1 MHVEA
6 ELVDALLADVDGEP
20 GALPLLSTTLL
31 ELWQQR
37 DGRRLTLRAYERSG
51 GVRGAVARLA
61 EGAYERLD
69 PAQRVAARQ
78 ILLRLAGEGD
88 VRVRAPIADLPG
100 DARDVLSLLA
110 DDRLITVGDGEA
122 EVAHEALLREWP
134 RLRAWLDA
142 DADGRRVHRHLTDAA
157 RDWHDGG
164 RDAGELYRG
173 SRLVA
178 AAEWAAAHDDEL
190 NTTEREFLTQSHA
203 AGQRSQRRLRAVL
216 AGVAALLVLAVVA
229 GLIAVG
235 QRSTARDRATAAD
248 ALRLGSR
255 ALAETDLDRAV
266 LLARQGVALD
276 DTVQTRGNLLAAL
289 MKIPAALG
297 ILPSDGE
304 AIATVEL
311 SPDER
316 TIAAGTTS
324 NKVLL
329 FDTRTR
335 QRLATL
341 ELTPGYAFITDL
353 AFSPDGGHLAVGY
366 DAPGATFAV
375 FDMRERRVVARTE
388 PWPSRL
394 TSGLGFSPDGR
405 TFDAIVA
412 RVVPFATQGPAE
424 LVRFDARSGEARL
437 GPVPINRA
445 GMTSLMITSDR
456 RRMVAV
462 GEQQTVLRDAESLR
476 ALTTWPVG
484 GRDVSAFWPT
494 ALAPDDRT
502 LAIGG
507 ADGSTRFLDLEN
519 GRQRTAL
526 GGHAAE
532 VLGARFTP
540 DGRTLVTTGA
550 DSDVILWDA
559 RTATMREILP
569 GHAGRVLSP
578 QVTRDGNTL
587 YTAGPGAATFIW
599 DLAGTRRLAKPFV
612 TGPPASERSVMQQLA
627 SATLALSSDG
637 RLIASGRDDGAI
649 GIVEAKTLARTS
661 AFAAVP
667 SGPVTGLAFVPGTHD
682 LIVSGTN
689 GFLAIADPERARLT
703 RRLSGHSGDLLPPA
717 ISADGRLLV
726 TGSGDSTVRVW
737 SLPEATALG
746 APLHLDR
753 APSNL
758 QISPDG
764 RRLTIVLG
772 HRYSSSKAAFE
783 VWDPHTRARIAHLTI
798 PDTPTAVHFSPDGRL
813 LAIGY
818 PNGRLQLWSTD
829 DWKPVSRLLA
839 GDTGDIYALSISPD
853 NAILAT
859 GSSDRTV
866 RLWDI
871 ETQQTLG
878 APLVGPG
885 RGVGAVAPYFTPDGS
900 GLIASYDTGIAYRWD
915 IRPESLARHAC
926 RVAGRRLTRQ
936 EWKEFLPGRDY
947 DPAC

>member
-1 MHVEA
+1 M
-6 ELVDALLADVDGEP
+6 
-20 GALPLLSTTLL
+20 
-31 ELWQQR
+31 
-37 DGRRLTLRAYERSG
+37 RSSAHSWP
-51 GVRGAVARLA
+51 R
-61 EGAYERLD
+61 
-69 PAQRVAARQ
+69 AARRASARSAACG
-78 ILLRLAGEGD
+78 RL
-88 VRVRAPIADLPG
+88 
-100 DARDVLSLLA
+100 
-110 DDRLITVGDGEA
+110 
-122 EVAHEALLREWP
+122 
-134 RLRAWLDA
+134 
-142 DADGRRVHRHLTDAA
+142 
-157 RDWHDGG
+157 
-164 RDAGELYRG
+164 
-173 SRLVA
+173 
-178 AAEWAAAHDDEL
+178 
-190 NTTEREFLTQSHA
+190 
-203 AGQRSQRRLRAVL
+203 L
-216 AGVAALLVLAVVA
+216 AGVATLLVLSVVA
-229 GLIAVG
+229 GLVALA
-235 QRSTARDRATAAD
+235 QRTTARDRATAAD

-255 ALAETDLDRAV
+255 ALAETDLDRAL

-289 MKIPAALG
+289 MKIPAVVG

-316 TIAAGTTS
+316 MLAAGTTS

-341 ELTPGYAFITDL
+341 EPTPGYAFMGEM
-353 AFSPDGGHLAVGY
+353 AFGPDGRHLAVGY
-366 DAPGATFAV
+366 DAPGAALAV
-375 FDMRERRVVARTE
+375 FDIRERRVVARTD
-388 PWPSRL
+388 PRPGL
-394 TSGLGFSPDGR
+394 LMTGLGFSPDAR
-405 TFDAIVA
+405 TVDAIFSRVA
-412 RVVPFATQGPAE
+412 PFATQGPAE
-424 LVRFDARSGEARL
+424 LVRVDARTGESLL

-445 GMTSLMITSDR
+445 GMTSLMITTDG
-456 RRMVAV
+456 RRMITV
-462 GEQQTVLRDAESLR
+462 GERETAVRDAESLR

-494 ALAPDDRT
+494 TLAPDDRT
-502 LAIGG
+502 VAIGG
-507 ADGSTRFLDLEN
+507 ASGSTRFLDLET
-519 GRQRTAL
+519 GEQRESL

-559 RTATMREILP
+559 RKATMREILP

-578 QVTRDGNTL
+578 QVTRDGSTL
-587 YTAGPGAATFIW
+587 YTAGPGSAAFVW
-599 DLAGTRRLAKPFV
+599 DLTGARRLAKPFV
-612 TGPPASERSVMQQLA
+612 TGPSASMRSVFEQLA
-627 SATLALSSDG
+627 SAALALSSDG
-637 RLIASGRDDGAI
+637 RLIASGRDDGRV
-649 GIVEAKTLARTS
+649 GIVDAKTLARTS
-661 AFAAVP
+661 SFAAVP

-689 GFLAIADPERARLT
+689 GYLAIADADRGRLI
-703 RRLSGHSGDLLPPA
+703 RRLSGHSGDVLPPA
-717 ISADGRLLV
+717 ISADGHFLV
-726 TGSGDSTVRVW
+726 TGSDDSTVRLW
-737 SLPEATALG
+737 SVPEATALG
-746 APLHLDR
+746 APMHLDR

-758 QISPDG
+758 QVSPDG
-764 RRLTIVLG
+764 RRLAIVLG
-772 HRYSSSKAAFE
+772 HRYSSSKAALE
-783 VWDPHTRARIAHLTI
+783 VWDPHTRARIARLAI
-798 PDTPTAVHFSPDGRL
+798 PATPTAVHFSPDGRL

-829 DWKPVSRLLA
+829 AGKPVSRLLA
-839 GDTGDIYALSISPD
+839 GDTGDIYALAISPD

-871 ETQQTLG
+871 ETQQTIG

-915 IRPESLARHAC
+915 IRPRSLARHAC